1 MRQMDDNFDGR
12 LSYKELKDHIQS
24 LGFDVDE
31 LEKGSYK
38 IKAQKQV
45 DKEREKTA
53 KEFIW
58 RDKALEIIIKAI
70 NKNLKVNQKK
80 GKKQGK
86 GDKKAPKTIV
96 EYFETYDE
104 DMDSYLTPL

>member
-38 IKAQKQV
+38 IKAQK
-45 DKEREKTA
+45 
-53 KEFIW
+53 
-58 RDKALEIIIKAI
+58 
-70 NKNLKVNQKK
+70 
-80 GKKQGK
+80 
-86 GDKKAPKTIV
+86 
-96 EYFETYDE
+96 
-104 DMDSYLTPL
+104 